1 MYYDEEFNDKIK
13 GFVTADML
21 IALELKN
28 IANELHESNVMM
40 LDSLPTH
47 MSLDNNGVTVHYGT
61 RK

>member
-1 MYYDEEFNDKIK
+1 MYYDKEFNDLYEKYLPQY
-13 GFVTADML
+13 V